1 MALDPSLGVPLVDL
15 RDWSRG
21 DDALRDAF
29 VQTVG
34 DAIKHFGFVRVAGH
48 GVRTEITEPAY
59 AAASGFFALPE
70 QTKARYIVKGGRGQR
85 GYTPFG
91 SEHAKDNPAPD
102 LKEFWHVGRELPADH
117 PLHTAYPPNLWPT
130 EVADFRV
137 PMLALYDELERVSVV
152 LLRALALYLGEDEHV
167 FTELTD
173 DGNTVM
179 RSLRYPPLEGI
190 EVQPGSVRAAAHED
204 INFITLLITS
214 TASGLEL
221 LDRDGE
227 WLAVNA
233 QPGEIVADSG
243 DMLHRVTNG
252 VIPATTHRVVN
263 PDDAS
268 EERMS
273 MPFFVHPR
281 PEAVLRVL
289 DSCRGPELP
298 APPADI
304 TGQDFLEQR
313 LAEIGLSEV

>member
-1 MALDPSLGVPLVDL
+1 MALDPSQGVPLVDL

-21 DDALRDAF
+21 GDELREAF

-34 DAIKHFGFVRVAGH
+34 DAIKHFGFVRVGGH
-48 GVRTEITEPAY
+48 DVRKPITEPAY
-59 AAASGFFALPE
+59 AAASAFFRLPE
-70 QTKARYIVKGGRGQR
+70 ETKASYIVKGGRGQR

-102 LKEFWHVGRELPADH
+102 LKEFWHVGRELPGGH
-117 PLHTAYPPNLWPT
+117 PLADAYPPNLWPT
-130 EVADFRV
+130 EVDDFRE
-137 PMLALYDELERVSVV
+137 PMLTLYDELERVSVS
-152 LLRALALYLGEDEHV
+152 LLRALALYLGEDEYV

-173 DGNTVM
+173 TGNTVM
-179 RSLRYPPLEGI
+179 RSLRYPALEGI

-221 LDRDGE
+221 LDRDGK

-281 PEAVLRVL
+281 PDAVLRVL
-289 DSCRGPELP
+289 ESCRGPEMP
-298 APPADI
+298 EPPADI
-304 TGQDFLEQR
+304 TGQAFLEQR
-313 LAEIGLSEV
+313 LTEIGLNKV

>member
-1 MALDPSLGVPLVDL
+1 MAIDPSQGVPLVDL

-21 DDALRDAF
+21 DDALREAF

-34 DAIKHFGFVRVAGH
+34 DAIKHFGFVRVGGH
-48 GVRTEITEPAY
+48 DVRPYITAPAY
-59 AAASGFFALPE
+59 AAARAFFALPADV
-70 QTKARYIVKGGRGQR
+70 KADYIVKGGRGQR

-91 SEHAKDNPAPD
+91 AEHAKDNPAPD

-117 PLHTAYPPNLWPT
+117 PLAAVYPRNLWPT
-130 EVADFRV
+130 QVEGFRKH
-137 PMLALYDELERVSVV
+137 MLELYEELERVSVI
-152 LLRALALYLGEDEHV
+152 LLRALALYLGEDERV
-167 FTELTD
+167 FTDLTD
-173 DGNTVM
+173 GGNTVM
-179 RSLRYPPLEGI
+179 RSLRYPPLEGLD
-190 EVQPGSVRAAAHED
+190 VQPGSVRAAAHED

-221 LDRDGE
+221 LDRDGK
-227 WLAVNA
+227 WLAVDA

-263 PDDAS
+263 PDDAK

-281 PEAVLRVL
+281 PNAMLRVL
-289 DSCRGPELP
+289 ESCRGEGMPT
-298 APPADI
+298 PPPDI
-304 TGQDFLEQR
+304 SGQDFLEER
-313 LAEIGLSEV
+313 LAEIGLSDM